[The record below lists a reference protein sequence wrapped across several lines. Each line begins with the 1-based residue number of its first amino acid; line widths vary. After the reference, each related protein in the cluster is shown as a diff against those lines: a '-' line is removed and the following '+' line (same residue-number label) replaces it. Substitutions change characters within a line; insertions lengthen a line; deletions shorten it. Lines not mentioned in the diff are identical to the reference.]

1 MRSHSRKRLGSS
13 GFPKK
18 YCLGDVRKKGNVT
31 RENPFPSSQWWK
43 GPFPG
48 PAQNLGL
55 LRAPPTAL
63 RPAPRQGSGL
73 LLLCPPSC
81 LLPSSSANDRGG
93 CQLAC
98 CLLVQQQLF
107 IYPFAMCRFWAQCY
121 RGNKTNRERGSGR
134 DSRLLP
140 GGRGRGQEGLLHIR
154 VVAGV
159 LDAARVKL
167 RQEAD
172 EEASH
177 MESHGK
183 RVPGYETTAPNP
195 VWTGDLA

>member
-1 MRSHSRKRLGSS
+1 
-13 GFPKK
+13 
-18 YCLGDVRKKGNVT
+18 
-31 RENPFPSSQWWK
+31 
-43 GPFPG
+43 
-48 PAQNLGL
+48 
-55 LRAPPTAL
+55 
-63 RPAPRQGSGL
+63 
-73 LLLCPPSC
+73 
-81 LLPSSSANDRGG
+81 
-93 CQLAC
+93 
-98 CLLVQQQLF
+98 
-107 IYPFAMCRFWAQCY
+107 MCRFWAQCY

>member
-1 MRSHSRKRLGSS
+1 MSEKKECDQRKSISQLPVVEGSLRWTSSEPGASEGSSHSTQASS
-13 GFPKK
+13 
-18 YCLGDVRKKGNVT
+18 
-31 RENPFPSSQWWK
+31 
-43 GPFPG
+43 
-48 PAQNLGL
+48 PAGQ
-55 LRAPPTAL
+55 RPP
-63 RPAPRQGSGL
+63 PPV
-73 LLLCPPSC
+73 PPSC

-98 CLLVQQQLF
+98 CCLVQQQLF
-107 IYPFAMCRFWAQCY
+107 IYPLPCA
-121 RGNKTNRERGSGR
+121 GSGLSATGEIR
-134 DSRLLP
+134 QTGREGQGP
-140 GGRGRGQEGLLHIR
+140 QAVTWGRGRGQEGLLHIR

-167 RQEAD
+167 RQEAG

-183 RVPGYETTAPNP
+183 RVPGYETTAPSP